1 MVRLDRLAAMM
12 SRNRKDSEVGDDSS
26 RSGGRMVPVAILIA
40 LGAMVMAGGAATW
53 IIFGV
58 IAWVC
63 IWMLAGG
70 RRQRR
75 RMRRQARRQW
85 MQHQP
90 IGPIPPPVPVQPQI
104 APPPQPVVN
113 LNRLPADVERKV
125 DRIRRKAAVLGQ
137 HPDRFPIGS
146 KDLYVVQHTASDYL
160 PATVNAYLE
169 VPSWS
174 VDTPAADGRTPL
186 QMLHSQLEILESKL
200 DEIAEH
206 VRKQRVDNLLAN
218 ERFLEENFG
227 GRKPEEL
234 TIPR

>member
-1 MVRLDRLAAMM
+1 
-12 SRNRKDSEVGDDSS
+12 
-26 RSGGRMVPVAILIA
+26 MVPVVILFA
-40 LGAMVMAGGAATW
+40 LGLWALAGGAATW
-53 IIFGV
+53 IVFGLMMWAV
-58 IAWVC
+58 LF
-63 IWMLAGG
+63 LAFGG
-70 RRQRR
+70 RRRR
-75 RMRRQARRQW
+75 HRLMKASRRWAG
-85 MQHQP
+85 MVDQP
-90 IGPIPPPVPVQPQI
+90 PAPAPPPI
-104 APPPQPVVN
+104 APPPQPVVS
-113 LNRLPADVERKV
+113 LHRLPADAEKKV

-146 KDLYVVQHTASDYL
+146 RDLYVVQHTNADYL

-186 QMLHSQLEILESKL
+186 QMLHSQLDILEAKL
-200 DEIAEH
+200 DEIAET

-218 ERFLEENFG
+218 ERFLEERFG

>member
-1 MVRLDRLAAMM
+1 MPVVILFVIGMVAW
-12 SRNRKDSEVGDDSS
+12 
-26 RSGGRMVPVAILIA
+26 
-40 LGAMVMAGGAATW
+40 AGGAASWIVLGLLTW
-53 IIFGV
+53 AAIWLVFG
-58 IAWVC
+58 
-63 IWMLAGG
+63 GG
-70 RRQRR
+70 RRRR
-75 RMRRQARRQW
+75 RRVRHHRSRWAGQRWAGPMEDGPPP
-85 MQHQP
+85 M
-90 IGPIPPPVPVQPQI
+90 PIPPPVPVQPQI
-104 APPPQPVVN
+104 APPPKPAVS
-113 LNRLPADVERKV
+113 LNRLPVDVEKKV

-186 QMLHSQLEILESKL
+186 QMLHSQLELLENKL
-200 DEIAEH
+200 DEIAEQ

-227 GRKPEEL
+227 GREPEEL